1 MTAPNAETPSTLS
14 SRAARNIANTTKTA
28 PMMAAISPRY
38 PLRLLPW
45 VDVEAGTYRVN
56 RVRVLGEA
64 YDRVTPRQEGDQFVL
79 TPASLASVPLFRG
92 MSEALLTRLSTAFRT
107 EVFAPGTD
115 VVQQGE
121 AGNRF
126 YIVARGKLA
135 VTVAGDSGNRATI
148 ALLRDG
154 DYFAETALLFR
165 QPRNATVSTRTEAV
179 LLALDHTDFES
190 LIAGDASLRQT
201 LEAHAWAL
209 RAQREAEV
217 RMTSGR
223 EGDPEL
229 PTTFVDYD
237 LHPREYSLSSLV
249 TILRVHTRVIDLYA
263 SPMEQLKEQL
273 RLTIEAMRERQE
285 WEILNNLDFGLLHN
299 AAPEM
304 RITTRSGPPTP
315 DDMDELLSRVWKE
328 PAFFLAHPR
337 AIAAFGRECTR
348 RGVPPPTVS
357 TMGGTFLSWRGV
369 PIVPTD
375 KIPVTGPEGA
385 LTSSILLMRVG
396 EERQGVV
403 GLHQPRIGDA
413 ALPSLTV
420 RQNGVDSQGIANYLV
435 SLYYSAAVLTPDAL
449 GILEN
454 VEVGHYHEYR

>member
-1 MTAPNAETPSTLS
+1 MSEATVGPSITLS
-14 SRAARNIANTTKTA
+14 TQAARNLATTTKTS
-28 PMMAAISPRY
+28 PVMGAISPRY
-38 PLRLLPW
+38 LLRFLPW

-56 RVRVLGEA
+56 RVRVVGDA
-64 YDRVTPRQEGDQFVL
+64 YDRIATSLQDDRFVVNAA
-79 TPASLASVPLFRG
+79 TLAAVPLFRG
-92 MSEALLTRLSTAFRT
+92 LPEPLLDQLSQAFRS
-107 EVFAPGTD
+107 EVVAAGTA

-121 AGNRF
+121 AGERF

-135 VTVAGDSGNRATI
+135 VTVAGDLGHQATI

-154 DYFAETALLFR
+154 DYFGQTALLFG
-165 QPRNATVSTRTEAV
+165 QPRNATVTTRCESV
-179 LLALDHTDFES
+179 LLVLDQAAFNS
-190 LIAGDASLRQT
+190 LIVGDADLRQR
-201 LEAHAWAL
+201 LESQAQAQ

-217 RMTSGR
+217 AMMTGLD
-223 EGDPEL
+223 GDPEL
-229 PTTFVDYD
+229 TTTFVDYD
-237 LHPREYSLSSLV
+237 LNPREYALSSLV
-249 TILRVHTRVIDLYA
+249 TILRVHTRVIDLYS

-285 WEILNNLDFGLLHN
+285 WEILNNQDFGLLHN
-299 AAPEM
+299 VAPQM

-315 DDMDELLSRVWKE
+315 DDMDELLARVWKE

-357 TMGGTFLSWRGV
+357 MMGGTFLSWRGV
-369 PIVPTD
+369 PIVPSD
-375 KIPVTGPEGA
+375 KIPVSGPERA
-385 LTSSILLMRVG
+385 LSTSILLMRVG

-413 ALPSLTV
+413 ALPSLVV
-420 RQNGVDSQGIANYLV
+420 RQNGVDNQGIANYLV

-449 GILEN
+449 GVLDH
-454 VEVGHYHEYR
+454 VEVGSYHEYG